1 MEYTILILLL
11 PLASFLVLG
20 LAGMKMRPAAA
31 GAVGTAVLA
40 VVALLSYWTAFEYF
54 SAGRDVAG
62 VFPTL
67 IPWNAVWLPIGG
79 ALHIDLGILLD
90 PISVMMLVVISTVSL
105 MVHIY
110 SLGYMKG
117 ERGFQRYY
125 AFLSLFTMS
134 MIGLVV
140 ATNIFQMYLFWEL
153 VGVSS
158 YLLIGFYY
166 TKKEA
171 VAASKKAF
179 IVTRF
184 ADLGFLIGILIY
196 GYYAGTFSFTPETHA
211 LVAAGAM
218 IPLALGLMFVGGAGK
233 SAMFPLHIW
242 LPDAMEGPTP
252 VSALIHAATMV
263 VALCAP
269 QAHASKDVVLAI
281 ASTLTTTDPWD
292 ANDTLSH
299 ACAKTF
305 YEGLFGFNEK
315 LELRPVLA
323 ESYDVSPDGLVYT
336 FHLRKGVKFH
346 DGTDFNAEAVK
357 VNFDRVTNPEN
368 KLKRYSLYSNIA
380 KTEVVDDLTAK
391 VTLKTPFSP
400 FINQLAHPSAVM
412 ISPTALKKYG
422 KDIMFHPV
430 GTGPY
435 KFVEWKQTDYLKGAK
450 NENYWRP
457 GLPKIDTI
465 TWVPVVDNNARS
477 AMMRTGEAHFT
488 FPVPYEQ
495 AAVLE
500 KDEHLKLVAAPS
512 IVTRYLNM
520 NMLQKPFDDL
530 RVRQAINYAIN
541 KEALA
546 KVAFSGYAFPS
557 EGPLP
562 QGVDYAVKLGPWPY
576 NPKKAKELLAE
587 AGYPNGFETTLW
599 SAYNHTTGQKVIQ
612 FIQQQLAQVGIKA
625 QVQALEAGQRVEKVE
640 SHQDAAT
647 APVRLYYTGWSS
659 STGEADWGLRP
670 LFAGDKTPPSMYN
683 ISYYKNPTVDADIM
697 KALGTTDRAEKTKL
711 YTEVQEEIWK
721 DAPWAFL
728 VTEKLLY
735 ATSKKLT
742 GMYVMPDANY
752 FFEEIDLQ

>member
-1 MEYTILILLL
+1 MFFCNTWKKVLI
-11 PLASFLVLG
+11 
-20 LAGMKMRPAAA
+20 
-31 GAVGTAVLA
+31 
-40 VVALLSYWTAFEYF
+40 
-54 SAGRDVAG
+54 
-62 VFPTL
+62 
-67 IPWNAVWLPIGG
+67 
-79 ALHIDLGILLD
+79 
-90 PISVMMLVVISTVSL
+90 
-105 MVHIY
+105 
-110 SLGYMKG
+110 
-117 ERGFQRYY
+117 
-125 AFLSLFTMS
+125 
-134 MIGLVV
+134 
-140 ATNIFQMYLFWEL
+140 
-153 VGVSS
+153 
-158 YLLIGFYY
+158 
-166 TKKEA
+166 
-171 VAASKKAF
+171 
-179 IVTRF
+179 
-184 ADLGFLIGILIY
+184 
-196 GYYAGTFSFTPETHA
+196 
-211 LVAAGAM
+211 
-218 IPLALGLMFVGGAGK
+218 
-233 SAMFPLHIW
+233 
-242 LPDAMEGPTP
+242 
-252 VSALIHAATMV
+252 AATMV

-435 KFVEWKQTDYLKGAK
+435 KFVEWKQTDYLKGVK

-612 FIQQQLAQVGIKA
+612 FIQQQLRQVGIRTTLRS
-625 QVQALEAGQRVEKVE
+625 LEAGQRVALVE
-640 SHQDAAT
+640 SVQDPMKAGM
-647 APVRLYYTGWSS
+647 RLYYIGWSN
-659 STGEADWGLRP
+659 STGEIDLAMRP
-670 LFAGDKTPPSMYN
+670 LFHSESWAPALANEGF
-683 ISYYKNPTVDADIM
+683 YKNEKVDRLLDEAI
-697 KALGTTDRAEKTKL
+697 AETDRTKRAKL
-711 YTEVQEEIWK
+711 YDEVQSTIWN

-728 VTEKLLY
+728 VTEDV
-735 ATSKKLT
+735 T
-742 GMYVMPDANY
+742 GASAKTLKNFRLRPDSSYDFYEA
-752 FFEEIDLQ
+752 ELVK